1 MIYVKEY
8 AAMTNSKT
16 NSNPYSGGP
25 LDRAA
30 EIRDDED
37 RLTAHLESGT
47 AIFLPVWQLRNFVR
61 GDDPDDAQPEMAG
74 ISADIWHQET
84 IADTT
89 QDIEHIFLGLRDGV
103 AYFTADVSHIEAPDT
118 HPSLGEN
125 GRFEDLRQIGP
136 LLASEDATLLAY
148 ARGIIYWHSRHRYCG
163 ECGATTQIRSAGHR
177 RVCTNSNC
185 AAEQFPRTDPAV
197 IMLVH
202 DGDRII
208 MARSPRFLPAM
219 HSVLAGFLEPGES
232 LEDTVAREVREEV
245 GVDVTDIEYQSS
257 QPWPFPASL
266 MVGFRARALTF
277 DLNPDPAELE
287 SAAWYTRAE
296 LLASPE
302 DDTFRL
308 PRKDSIAR
316 RLIENW
322 LKDPG

>member
-1 MIYVKEY
+1 M
-8 AAMTNSKT
+8 ANR
-16 NSNPYSGGP
+16 NPYSGGP

-30 EIRDDED
+30 EIRDDET
-37 RLTAHLESGT
+37 RLNAHLDSGT
-47 AIFLPVWQLRNFVR
+47 AIFLPVWQLRNYVR
-61 GDDPDDAQPEMAG
+61 GDSLVSGTPEMIG
-74 ISADIWHQET
+74 ISAEKWREEAET
-84 IADTT
+84 DGA
-89 QDIEHIFLGLRDGV
+89 QKNEHIFLGLRDDI
-103 AYFTADVSHIEAPDT
+103 AYFTTDISHLGAPDS
-118 HPSLGEN
+118 HPALKSTYGPA
-125 GRFEDLRQIGP
+125 GQFEDLRQIGP
-136 LLASEDATLLAY
+136 MMASEDATLLAY
-148 ARGIIYWHSRHRYCG
+148 ARGIVYWHSRHRYCG
-163 ECGATTQIRSAGHR
+163 ECGATTQVKSGGHR
-177 RVCTNSNC
+177 RVCTNETC

-245 GVDVTDIEYQSS
+245 GVEVTDIEYQSS

-287 SAAWYTRAE
+287 SAGWYTRAQ

-302 DDTFRL
+302 DDTFCL

-322 LKDPG
+322 LKEPD